1 MAVVKRVV
9 VTGASGFIGRH
20 VLARLVGAGFEVHA
34 ISSREHASAMEGHN
48 IRWHRLDLLAA
59 DQVDRVLADIRPTH
73 LLHLAWY
80 AVPGKF
86 WTANENLDWV
96 SATLRLLQAFARH
109 NGRRVVMAGTCAE
122 YQWGAGPCL
131 EDETPLHPATLYG
144 VCKNATRQIMES
156 FSDQHQISSAWGRI
170 FFLYGEHEHPA
181 RLVSSVISSLLKG
194 EEALCSAG
202 TQRRDFLHVSDV
214 ASAFV
219 ALLNS
224 DVQGAVNIASGE
236 ARAIKDVVAR
246 IAEKLG
252 QENRVRLGARPT
264 PAGDPELLV
273 ADIAKLR
280 DEVKWKPELSLDAGL
295 DQSIAWWR
303 QELNAL

>member
-20 VLARLVGAGFEVHA
+20 ALTPLIAAGFEVHA
-34 ISSREHASAMEGHN
+34 ISSRANMSAMNQDGVH
-48 IRWHRLDLLAA
+48 WHQLDLLKSA
-59 DQVDRVLADIRPTH
+59 DLDFLLASIRPTH

-80 AVPGKF
+80 AEPGRF
-86 WTANENLDWV
+86 WTASANLDWV
-96 SATLRLLQAFARH
+96 SATLSLLQAFARH
-109 NGRRVVMAGTCAE
+109 GGQRVVMAGTCAE
-122 YQWGAGPCL
+122 YDWSDGRCYESTTALQ
-131 EDETPLHPATLYG
+131 PATLYG
-144 VCKNATRQIMES
+144 VCKNATRQIIER
-156 FSDQHQISSAWGRI
+156 FCEQHQISSAWGRI

-219 ALLNS
+219 TLLDS

-236 ARAIKDVVAR
+236 GLAIKDVVIR
-246 IAEKLG
+246 IAQKLD
-252 QENRVRLGARPT
+252 QDNLVRLGARPT
-264 PAGDPELLV
+264 PPGDPELLV
-273 ADIAKLR
+273 ADIARLR
-280 DEVKWKPELSLDAGL
+280 DEVKWTPTLSLDAGL
-295 DQSIAWWR
+295 DQTIAWWR
-303 QELNAL
+303 HELHGP